1 MKKSVKLSGVLALAG
16 LTAMIVAPNMTH
28 ATGIGYETCSTY
40 SCVSTV
46 RQRANTFHLTKGVLK
61 LTNDFIT
68 KVETKANSKYNGV
81 NSPQGKMYQYR
92 IYGVTSQKFLDV
104 SLLLRNN
111 DKFKKGI
118 KNSDKLAK
126 VCYDLAEI
134 FKIKSEMAN
143 DSYKGGHYYFDKYF
157 GDVWRNLLNAAKALK
172 EKLDNP
178 STIKDSKYDD
188 AKKFYDGNI
197 DKVGDGT
204 SNGAKIKED
213 EAKRLADDFK
223 KYADALSSNDAFDA
237 LKNAAKAL
245 KDKLDSPSTIKD
257 SKYDDAKKFY
267 DGNIDKVGDG
277 TSNGAKIK
285 EDEAKR
291 LADDFKKYAD
301 ALSSNDAFDAL
312 KNAAKA
318 LKDKLDSPSTIKD
331 SKYDDAKKFYDNNAD
346 KVRDN
351 KLGAD
356 EAKRLADEFKKYADA
371 LSSNDALDALKNA
384 ADKLKDKLGHK
395 NVIKDPKYDDA
406 KRFYDNNADKARDN
420 KLGADEAKR
429 LADEFKKYADA
440 LNFAD
445 WLDDLREAAK
455 ELKSGLDNPK
465 VKQDNAYDVGKRFYN
480 DNIRKTD
487 DTGLSKPAAQ
497 ELAREF
503 RALKDRLSFNS
514 DGGDVNLSTSGD
526 TVVAGD
532 AIKDMFKWM
541 KTANKDKTTV
551 NSAFQKFFDG
561 KKASGMYFD
570 TEYTLGI
577 GEGSNTVIPNRATR
591 FDLSK
596 LLNNNSLSFV
606 TIGYRVENF
615 DIVNSKYVKLYNS
628 KIVGFREGWSDRATE
643 AMQLI
648 NDYNKGWLE
657 SNDGYYGIA
666 PFANKN
672 TANEFIRQQKMDGSV
687 VVQLGNSGK
696 YMVVFKPGN

>member
-172 EKLDNP
+172 EKLDN
-178 STIKDSKYDD
+178 
-188 AKKFYDGNI
+188 
-197 DKVGDGT
+197 
-204 SNGAKIKED
+204 
-213 EAKRLADDFK
+213 
-223 KYADALSSNDAFDA
+223 
-237 LKNAAKAL
+237 
-245 KDKLDSPSTIKD
+245 PSTIKD